1 LRLRKRNREFRQEER
16 ALPPKAGIAILSCDV
31 NVVWRT
37 RMKLLKSMAVIGS
50 IIVGATAVYA
60 QNADAIKQRRDVM
73 RTIAK
78 AGSDPFKM
86 TKGEAPFDLAA
97 VQAVLKAVEDNAPKF
112 KAMFPDDS
120 KTGSTEA
127 TAKVWEA
134 RAEFNGVIDKWVADA
149 KAAAA
154 LIKDEAS
161 FKVEYPKVASS
172 CGGCHGNRGGF
183 APGLGDSF
191 KRMQTPL

>member
-1 LRLRKRNREFRQEER
+1 MRFIK
-16 ALPPKAGIAILSCDV
+16 
-31 NVVWRT
+31 T
-37 RMKLLKSMAVIGS
+37 MAV
-50 IIVGATAVYA
+50 VGLTIMAATAVSA
-60 QNADAIKQRRDVM
+60 QNADAIKQRREAM

-78 AGSDPFKM
+78 AGGEPFKM

-134 RAEFNGVIDKWVADA
+134 RADFNAVIDKWVADA
-149 KAAAA
+149 KAASAA
-154 LIKDEAS
+154 IKDEAS
-161 FKVEYPKVASS
+161 FKTEYPKVASN